1 MKGIRMSLDLKKSSS
16 DWFVCGCGN
25 DPRSEGFDACTSR
38 GQYVSPTPKD
48 WDGVHYICNRCETIY
63 NSDTLENV
71 GSAHPSVSSYN
82 KNLTR

>member
-1 MKGIRMSLDLKKSSS
+1 MKGVRMNLNLKETTS

-25 DPRSEGFDACTSR
+25 DPRSEGFEACTSA
-38 GQYVSPTPKD
+38 GQYTPPTPKE

-71 GSAHPSVSSYN
+71 GSAHPLVSLYN
-82 KNLTR
+82 KNLAR